1 MRRTGLVVRILAL
14 AGLLLGFTGGV
25 AGQAPDSLE
34 RGFEDPPDSAKP
46 RAWWHWMNG
55 NITKEGITADLEW
68 MKRVGIGGM
77 QMFDGNLGTPVFVDE
92 RLVWMTPGWKDAFRH
107 AAAEAD
113 RLGLEMAMAASGGWS
128 ETGGP
133 WVEPGQAMKK
143 VVWSET
149 RVEGPKRFAG
159 KLASPPSVNG
169 AFQDIPVAPPFDF
182 PQAPPPRGAKPEP
195 KLPPAPPDPTFYADS
210 VVLAYRLPEG
220 EVRMADRQPKVTASG
235 GEVDAATLT
244 DGDRT
249 KQAAVAL
256 GVDGR
261 AWVQIEFAEPFR
273 AHAFTVAT
281 GAAASPFGGESI
293 PPGALQASADGTRF
307 VTLVTLPGPG
317 HPFAGFPVRTWSFPE
332 TAARFFRVVLEPPPP
347 GPIQQ
352 MMGLPAPGE
361 VKLAELELHSGPR
374 VDRWEGK
381 AAFQN
386 MPDTDA
392 LPTPPVPAALA
403 IASRDVVDLTSRL
416 RKDGSLDWDVPAG
429 RWAILR
435 LGYSLTGH
443 KNGPAS
449 REATGY
455 EVDKLSPKH
464 VRSYMETY
472 LGQVSEAAGP
482 HFGKSLRYLLMDSWE
497 AGVENWT
504 DDMVSEFQKRR
515 GYDPTPF
522 LPVLTG
528 RVVDGADASDR
539 FLWDFRRTLADL
551 VAENH
556 YGLAT
561 EMLHE
566 RKLGLYAEAMGAA
579 LPTTADALQ
588 TKGLVDIPMGEFWVR
603 PPGQGHTPE
612 HPTDVREAASGAHT
626 YGKTLVAVE
635 AFTTGPPMS
644 GWQPPSYLK
653 SFADYYFAQ
662 GMNRIVFHTSDHQP
676 FVDEQHKPGITLAVF
691 GQHYT
696 RNNTWAEPAVAWNTY
711 LSRCS
716 YMLQQGLFV
725 GDLAYYYGEGA
736 PATIPF
742 WKKVRPEPPAGYS
755 HDYVD
760 TTVLLTR
767 MSVKDGRIVLPDGM
781 SYRVLVL
788 PENVDRLTPPVLR
801 KIRDLVAD
809 GATVVAP
816 RPKGSPSLAGQ
827 PASDEEVRA
836 IANEVWGAIDGRSIT
851 EHAFGKG
858 KVYWGRPLEE
868 ILATEKT
875 AADFLHSRPAIDTT
889 LVWIHRRLA
898 EADIY
903 FVANQNDR
911 PEDVLASFRVE
922 GKGAELWHPVTGT
935 IEPGAYT
942 TANGRTTVPLHL
954 DPYGSVFVVFRKA
967 AGTPSRTIPKATS
980 TLLATVAGPW
990 TVGFPPTWGAPPQ
1003 VTLAA
1008 LSSWT
1013 KLPDV
1018 GVKHF
1023 SGTAAYTKDLEV
1035 KAEWIR
1041 PGARLLLDLGDV
1053 KELAEVSVNGKP
1065 VGVAWTP
1072 PFRVDVTGAL
1082 QPGAN
1087 RLEIKVT
1094 NLWTNRMIG
1103 DQELPRERRYTF
1115 STYDPYDKTS
1125 PFGRRT
1131 GPNQLITSGLLG
1143 PVTLSSPTRP

>member
-1 MRRTGLVVRILAL
+1 MRNTHPIVRSLAL
-14 AGLLLGFTGGV
+14 AGLLAGVTGGV
-25 AGQAPDSLE
+25 AGQGSDSLE
-34 RGFEDPPDSAKP
+34 RGFKDPPDSAKP

-55 NITKEGITADLEW
+55 NVTKEGITADLEW

-77 QMFDGNLGTPVFVDE
+77 QMFDGNLGTPVFVDK
-92 RLVWMTPGWKDAFRH
+92 RLVWMTPEWKDAFRH

-133 WVEPGQAMKK
+133 WVRPEQAMKK

-149 RVEGPKRFAG
+149 RVEGPKKFTG
-159 KLASPPSVNG
+159 KLADPPSVNG
-169 AFQDIPVAPPFDF
+169 AFQDIPIPPPFDF
-182 PQAPPPRGAKPEP
+182 PPAPPPRGAKPEP

-210 VVLAYRLPEG
+210 AVLAYRLPEG
-220 EVRMADRQPKVTASG
+220 EVRMADRRPKVTASG
-235 GEVDAATLT
+235 GTIDAATLL
-244 DGDRT
+244 DGDRN
-249 KQAAVAL
+249 KQAAVSL
-256 GVDGR
+256 SEDGR
-261 AWVQIEFAEPFR
+261 AWVQLEFTEPFR
-273 AHAFTVAT
+273 AHAFTIAT

-332 TAARFFRVVLEPPPP
+332 TTARFYRVVLEPPPP

-352 MMGLPAPGE
+352 MMGLPAPRE
-361 VKLAELELHSGPR
+361 VKIAELELHSSPR

-386 MPDTDA
+386 LADSDA
-392 LPTPPVPAALA
+392 LQTPPVPAALA
-403 IASRDVVDLTSRL
+403 ISRQDVVDLTSRM

-429 RWAILR
+429 RWVILR

-455 EVDKLSPKH
+455 EVDKMSGAH
-464 VRSYMETY
+464 VRSYMDGY
-472 LGQVSEAAGP
+472 LGQVAEAAGP
-482 HFGKSLRYLLMDSWE
+482 YFGKSLRYLLMDSWE

-504 DDMVSEFQKRR
+504 DDMVSEFRKRR

-528 RVVDGADASDR
+528 RVVDSADSSDR
-539 FLWDFRRTLADL
+539 FLWDFRRTIADL
-551 VAENH
+551 VADNH

-561 EMLHE
+561 EMLHA

-588 TKGLVDIPMGEFWVR
+588 DKGKVDIPMGEFWVR
-603 PPGQGHTPE
+603 PPGQGHTSE
-612 HPTDVREAASGAHT
+612 HPTDVREAASGAHV

-676 FVDEQHKPGITLAVF
+676 FVDDQHKPGITLAVF

-696 RNNTWAEPAVAWNTY
+696 RNNTWAEQAVAWNTY

-716 YMLQQGLFV
+716 HMLQQGQFV

-736 PATIPF
+736 PATVPF
-742 WKKVRPEPPAGYS
+742 WKKVRPEPPAGYNY
-755 HDYVD
+755 DYVNTD
-760 TTVLLTR
+760 VLLAR
-767 MSVKDGRIVLPDGM
+767 MAVKDGRIVLPDGM
-781 SYRVLVL
+781 SYRLLVL
-788 PENVDRLTPPVLR
+788 PEDVDRLTPPVVR
-801 KIRDLVAD
+801 KIRDMVAE

-816 RPKGSPSLAGQ
+816 RPKTSPSLTGY

-836 IANEVWGAIDGRSIT
+836 VANEVWGSIDGRSIT
-851 EHAFGKG
+851 QHAYGRG
-858 KVYWGRPLEE
+858 KVYWGIPIEE
-868 ILATEKT
+868 VLAQQKT
-875 AADFLHSRPAIDTT
+875 APDFLHSRPGIDTT
-889 LVWIHRRLA
+889 LVWLHRRLA
-898 EADIY
+898 DAEIY
-903 FVANQNDR
+903 FVANQKDR
-911 PEDVLASFRVE
+911 PEEVLTSFRVE
-922 GKGAELWHPVTGT
+922 GKEAEIWNPVTGAM
-935 IEPGAYT
+935 EPAEYS

-954 DPYGSVFVVFRKA
+954 DPYGSVFVVFRNASA
-967 AGTPSRTIPKATS
+967 ALSRTIPKATS
-980 TLLATVAGPW
+980 TVVATIAGPW
-990 TVGFPPTWGAPPQ
+990 TVSFPPNWGAPAGI
-1003 VTLAA
+1003 TLAS

-1013 KLPDV
+1013 ESAEA

-1023 SGTAAYTKDLEV
+1023 SGTATYKKDVQVPAAWL
-1035 KAEWIR
+1035 R
-1041 PGARLLLDLGDV
+1041 PGARLVLDLGDV
-1053 KELAEVSVNGKP
+1053 KELAEVSVNGKT
-1065 VGVAWTP
+1065 VGILWTP
-1072 PFRVDVTGAL
+1072 PFRADVTGAL
-1082 QPGAN
+1082 QAGVN
-1087 RLEIKVT
+1087 HLEIKVT

-1103 DQELPRERRYTF
+1103 DQELPKEKRYTF
-1115 STYDPYDKTS
+1115 ATFDPYDKTS

-1131 GPNQLITSGLLG
+1131 GPNQLLTSGLLG
-1143 PVTLSSPTRP
+1143 PVTVSSLTRP